1 MRYTKNTSGD
11 SLENGR
17 TEVAKRIWCS
27 EVGYFPECDGLMIG
41 ETDEEVMRAAAEHG
55 RKIHGMTDEQ
65 LSDPETQRTIRGF
78 IREK

>member
-1 MRYTKNTSGD
+1 MRYIENTSGN

-17 TEVAKRIWCS
+17 SEVVKTISCS
-27 EVGYFPECDGLMIG
+27 EVGYFPECDGEMVG

-55 RKIHGMTDEQ
+55 RTKHGMTDQQ